1 METNEDERLVKC
13 QHLCQEISGCEYF
26 SFHSPTAM
34 CSLKSEKSREHPQ
47 QSYISGKKYCGIY
60 ILLETGFETDNTINR
75 IKRLI
80 VSQYFNFL
88 CLHRYHLSK
97 QRRMLYRR
105 SSMWIAGGD
114 LSSRCSL

>member
-60 ILLETGFETDNTINR
+60 ILLETGFETDNTILNTALR
-75 IKRLI
+75 
-80 VSQYFNFL
+80 
-88 CLHRYHLSK
+88 
-97 QRRMLYRR
+97 
-105 SSMWIAGGD
+105 D
-114 LSSRCSL
+114 